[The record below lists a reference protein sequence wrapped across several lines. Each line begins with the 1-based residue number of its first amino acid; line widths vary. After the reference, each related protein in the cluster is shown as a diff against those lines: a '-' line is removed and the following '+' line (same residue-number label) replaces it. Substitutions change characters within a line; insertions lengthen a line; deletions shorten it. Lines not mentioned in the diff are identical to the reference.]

1 MKHQGW
7 KLRDTIWTL
16 GLYGT
21 TVGAGTL
28 FLPIEIGTR
37 GPVIFIIMLL
47 LGLPLS
53 AAARGTGPHLY
64 ERAGSPA
71 SAVAKHWFGPRG
83 DRLMT
88 LLYCVAFYPVML
100 VYGISLVSALD
111 NFSLSIFTSPAL
123 IRGC

>member
-53 AAARGTGPHLY
+53 LLPH
-64 ERAGSPA
+64 
-71 SAVAKHWFGPRG
+71 AVLGRIYMSEP
-83 DRLMT
+83 DRQRL
-88 LLYCVAFYPVML
+88 P
-100 VYGISLVSALD
+100 
-111 NFSLSIFTSPAL
+111 SLSTGSDRAAI
-123 IRGC
+123 G